1 MQLTEYS
8 AVTIEST
15 RSSIN
20 CWARAGRHMLQKTY
34 VDEKSWENWAR
45 INNLPISTQ
54 NRIST
59 ACNDEASAKTAS
71 QNQWYAMASSNVWE
85 NHSVL
90 ILKYLFFNTYRRS
103 MIPTP
108 NGISVLYTVSLRL
121 IPTSGGVDVPNYYRE
136 IFITVSL
143 CRSISYFI
151 LMLCNYITFV
161 KESLPWNIIKGE
173 TKIILRSETLKW

>member
-8 AVTIEST
+8 AATIESIK
-15 RSSIN
+15 SNIN
-20 CWARAGRHMLQKTY
+20 CWARVGRRTL
-34 VDEKSWENWAR
+34 EKMYIAEYTRTILWEWENWTR

-54 NRIST
+54 NSTST

-71 QNQWYAMASSNVWE
+71 QNQWYAIVSNNIWE

-90 ILKYLFFNTYRRS
+90 TFKYLSFSTYRRS

-108 NGISVLYTVSLRL
+108 NGMSVLYTVSLRL

-136 IFITVSL
+136 ITYNF
-143 CRSISYFI
+143 FI
-151 LMLCNYITFV
+151 LR
-161 KESLPWNIIKGE
+161 
-173 TKIILRSETLKW
+173 TK